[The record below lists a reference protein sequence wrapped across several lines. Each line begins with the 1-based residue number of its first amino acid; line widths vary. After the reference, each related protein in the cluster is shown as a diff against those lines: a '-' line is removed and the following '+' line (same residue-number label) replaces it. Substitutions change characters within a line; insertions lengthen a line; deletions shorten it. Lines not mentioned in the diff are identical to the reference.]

1 MLMPQM
7 SHSSASPDAS
17 TVFSGVRLI
26 AKGRSTVNVVPRPS
40 SLFTEMVPPMFFTS
54 AFTMGMPMPVPW

>member
-1 MLMPQM
+1 MPQM
-7 SHSSASPDAS
+7 SHSSASAGAFAA
-17 TVFSGVRLI
+17 FSGVRLI
-26 AKGRSTVNVVPRPS
+26 TNGKSTVNVVPRPS